1 MNDQDLSRYR
11 KSEFALTVDIL
22 GIGERMASMG
32 PEWLEATLDVLNL
45 VTFTLW
51 EVIQIAAPSSTVPTF
66 QYADTVTVAAD
77 NPDWLVRLGMRLLS
91 RCTDR
96 LTLVQAVVAGG
107 GIYHITDPSG
117 FGSRKPLPSSIVL
130 QVLTGP
136 AAARGQMVLKSINAP
151 GPRLLIDDETVCIPR
166 SSVWERYDGPA
177 RHQPRHPEAAF
188 KTTEV
193 VWWQSQTADLARKEI
208 ARTTS
213 EIAVLEAAGALD
225 PPFQRNLASLKGRL
239 KHLEGL
245 VSLIDDDSV

>member
-1 MNDQDLSRYR
+1 MGQDLSRYR

-51 EVIQIAAPSSTVPTF
+51 EVIQIAAPSATVPTF

-77 NPDWLVRLGMRLLS
+77 DPDWLVRLGMRLLS
-91 RCTDR
+91 RCTDQ

-117 FGSRKPLPSSIVL
+117 FGSRKPLPSSVVL

-136 AAARGQMVLKSINAP
+136 AAARGQMVLKGAGAH
-151 GPRLLIDDETVCIPR
+151 GPRLLIDEETVSIPS
-166 SSVWERYDGPA
+166 SSVWQRYEGPA
-177 RHQPRHPEAAF
+177 RHQLRHPEMAF

-193 VWWQSQTADLARKEI
+193 VWWQSQTADLAHKGI
-208 ARTTS
+208 AQTTS
-213 EIAVLEAAGALD
+213 EIALLESGGVLE
-225 PPFQRNLASLKGRL
+225 PPFQRILASLKARL

-245 VSLIDDDSV
+245 VSLIEDDSV